1 MQQMDHAIKETPRLP
16 TPYLITLHASHGLTK
31 EMIAA
36 EFDMYEEE
44 FNKLLKKHK
53 DLKKAYD
60 MGETKAKT
68 HIHRALWGSSDT
80 GLLLLKAR
88 LKLKL
93 TDPVLEEFAGNI
105 FKQILAKAD
114 HKTQSKLASVL
125 GIR

>member
-1 MQQMDHAIKETPRLP
+1 MTDTSTESPRIP
-16 TPYLITLHASHGLTK
+16 TAYLVTHHASQGLTK

-36 EFDMYEEE
+36 EFDMYEKD
-44 FNKLLKKHK
+44 FDKLLRKYKE
-53 DLKKAYD
+53 LKKAYD

-68 HIHRALWGSSDT
+68 HIHKALWASGDT
-80 GLLLLKAR
+80 SLLLLKAR

-114 HKTQSKLASVL
+114 KKTQSKLASVL